1 MHMHRSRSCLLPAL
15 LLTLGPHA
23 LAQDNP
29 VYVDESPLARQI
41 LEQADDVA
49 ATNPAE
55 AVRLL
60 QELVDASGHQ
70 VVPTADGPEPIWFR
84 SVRERVED
92 RLRRDPVLL
101 RTMRETYGERADEL
115 LEAGRLAEV
124 ARRFPLT
131 PAGLQAMS
139 RLGTEAVEAGAL
151 HRGRTQ
157 LERVLR
163 HPDLDLRTRTLA
175 LYGLGTVATLLG
187 DDEALRTVTLQLDAM
202 GADGAPTSAALR
214 SIRLRPAEPRSFAV
228 TELGRDTPIDA
239 LVGQSIWTTPLEQSL
254 LNQRV
259 DLAGSLGSYGRSDL
273 QELAEAG
280 WFTTIVPTVHEDT
293 VIVNLGDTVLALDTL
308 TGNRRWTSTRRE
320 QTLRLDP
327 SERPAAADFIA
338 IDGRYLV
345 TATGHLYAAERSG
358 QGHLLCLDA
367 ASGQLRWGLRVDG
380 HPDIEQSDDLFI
392 SSPPV
397 IHEGSVFVLARRV
410 SAQQLTSEVL
420 VAIDLVEGD
429 VLWSR
434 WISSAGRMR
443 RNTITNTMSPLA
455 ADGRVY
461 VSTGTGAVAAV
472 DAANGDLLWIQ
483 RLAPTSNTT
492 SPSGAARP
500 FTHHAPVL
508 GAAGLVCIAPDG
520 NEVLVLDPA
529 TGAIRQAYPATT
541 PDQWNHPTYLLA
553 DDDDLFSIGRDVR
566 GFSAGDLETPRWT
579 LTVGE
584 DESTLPTGRV
594 QMLERSLVVPLR
606 GRILQ
611 IDRRNGTVLHE
622 LPVERTGNAI
632 VAGDQLLIASATHI
646 DAYTAFERARD
657 ILADRIRRRPEDVEA
672 KLDLVRLAARA
683 GRTDLLNTTTREL
696 LDTLPGTDPERSERA
711 RDRLLVHLVEA
722 MRTEPDIATERG
734 VTLQSLLLETA
745 DRPHRELEA
754 VLVLGDRLR
763 ETEPDR
769 AAEVWRSILENEA
782 MTRAWHE
789 EDGLAAPGSVWA
801 YRRLSEIEV
810 PRRPVDDPPWRD
822 PVDPDSTADVLGSLR
837 ENIRASNDAT
847 RIARALPATVD
858 RLIAEER
865 RDAAIG
871 LLKAWDSRHPDR
883 PLDTSGT
890 QRTASEWIRL
900 LTVPDD
906 PIRPED
912 EAISVPGRISGSL
925 LPVASGS
932 SSTPRSEGVL
942 IVRDDRL
949 RSIDSGGSEERW
961 SVDMP
966 GKGNT
971 LLQHDDRRISILV
984 DHGDLRPD
992 LLVLDARTGRTL
1004 SGPTTLS
1011 NFFADPA
1018 PAQRSRQAI
1027 RPDGRMIDP
1036 GEILLCADDD
1046 SITLVRRDGAA
1057 VGLDGVGND
1066 DVRWTRSLPIRV
1078 LHGFLPM
1085 PEGLIV
1091 IGPDA
1096 AAPEPLAGSNTDPA
1110 LYHLEHA
1117 TGDIRKLAWPE
1128 QLGRFGWIARSPLND
1143 LVLGG
1148 ENGIACIGWPD
1159 HTPRWITTVPDA
1171 TQSSRGWATSEAV
1184 LFMDERD
1191 GTETVRLLDLTTGRS
1206 TGELERPSYRE
1217 RGLIRE
1223 LDVDGHG
1230 FRVLRDSGLAIH
1242 DPDGTLVGT
1251 DGIPSEYQ
1259 YEHLLTRGDRHL
1271 LLAHRQSVTDLQSG
1285 LGRGNRRHLYRLSV
1299 LDSTGRAVDLLDLY
1313 PLGSRIRAARLVGP
1327 NLLIETD
1334 GLVDLI
1340 TLPTVNID

>member
-1 MHMHRSRSCLLPAL
+1 M
-15 LLTLGPHA
+15 
-23 LAQDNP
+23 
-29 VYVDESPLARQI
+29 
-41 LEQADDVA
+41 
-49 ATNPAE
+49 
-55 AVRLL
+55 
-60 QELVDASGHQ
+60 
-70 VVPTADGPEPIWFR
+70 
-84 SVRERVED
+84 
-92 RLRRDPVLL
+92 
-101 RTMRETYGERADEL
+101 
-115 LEAGRLAEV
+115 
-124 ARRFPLT
+124 
-131 PAGLQAMS
+131 
-139 RLGTEAVEAGAL
+139 
-151 HRGRTQ
+151 
-157 LERVLR
+157 
-163 HPDLDLRTRTLA
+163 
-175 LYGLGTVATLLG
+175 
-187 DDEALRTVTLQLDAM
+187 
-202 GADGAPTSAALR
+202 
-214 SIRLRPAEPRSFAV
+214 
-228 TELGRDTPIDA
+228 
-239 LVGQSIWTTPLEQSL
+239 
-254 LNQRV
+254 
-259 DLAGSLGSYGRSDL
+259 
-273 QELAEAG
+273 
-280 WFTTIVPTVHEDT
+280 
-293 VIVNLGDTVLALDTL
+293 
-308 TGNRRWTSTRRE
+308 
-320 QTLRLDP
+320 
-327 SERPAAADFIA
+327 
-338 IDGRYLV
+338 
-345 TATGHLYAAERSG
+345 
-358 QGHLLCLDA
+358 
-367 ASGQLRWGLRVDG
+367 
-380 HPDIEQSDDLFI
+380 
-392 SSPPV
+392 
-397 IHEGSVFVLARRV
+397 
-410 SAQQLTSEVL
+410 
-420 VAIDLVEGD
+420 
-429 VLWSR
+429 
-434 WISSAGRMR
+434 
-443 RNTITNTMSPLA
+443 
-455 ADGRVY
+455 
-461 VSTGTGAVAAV
+461 
-472 DAANGDLLWIQ
+472 
-483 RLAPTSNTT
+483 
-492 SPSGAARP
+492 
-500 FTHHAPVL
+500 
-508 GAAGLVCIAPDG
+508 
-520 NEVLVLDPA
+520 
-529 TGAIRQAYPATT
+529 
-541 PDQWNHPTYLLA
+541 
-553 DDDDLFSIGRDVR
+553 
-566 GFSAGDLETPRWT
+566 
-579 LTVGE
+579 
-584 DESTLPTGRV
+584 
-594 QMLERSLVVPLR
+594 
-606 GRILQ
+606 
-611 IDRRNGTVLHE
+611 
-622 LPVERTGNAI
+622 
-632 VAGDQLLIASATHI
+632 
-646 DAYTAFERARD
+646 
-657 ILADRIRRRPEDVEA
+657 
-672 KLDLVRLAARA
+672 
-683 GRTDLLNTTTREL
+683 
-696 LDTLPGTDPERSERA
+696 
-711 RDRLLVHLVEA
+711 
-722 MRTEPDIATERG
+722 
-734 VTLQSLLLETA
+734 
-745 DRPHRELEA
+745 
-754 VLVLGDRLR
+754 
-763 ETEPDR
+763 
-769 AAEVWRSILENEA
+769 
-782 MTRAWHE
+782 
-789 EDGLAAPGSVWA
+789 
-801 YRRLSEIEV
+801 
-810 PRRPVDDPPWRD
+810 RD

-858 RLIAEER
+858 RLIAEERR

-1018 PAQRSRQAI
+1018 GAQERSRQAI

-1036 GEILLCADDD
+1036 GEILLYADDD
-1046 SITLVRRDGAA
+1046 SITLVRRTVPPSDSTEWATTTFDGPVPAHSGPARLPAHAGGTHRHRPRCGRSRA
-1057 VGLDGVGND
+1057 VG
-1066 DVRWTRSLPIRV
+1066 RQQHRSP
-1078 LHGFLPM
+1078 
-1085 PEGLIV
+1085 
-1091 IGPDA
+1091 
-1096 AAPEPLAGSNTDPA
+1096 

-1159 HTPRWITTVPDA
+1159 HTLALDHDRPRRHPVVPWL
-1171 TQSSRGWATSEAV
+1171 GHLEAV

-1217 RGLIRE
+1217 WGLIRE